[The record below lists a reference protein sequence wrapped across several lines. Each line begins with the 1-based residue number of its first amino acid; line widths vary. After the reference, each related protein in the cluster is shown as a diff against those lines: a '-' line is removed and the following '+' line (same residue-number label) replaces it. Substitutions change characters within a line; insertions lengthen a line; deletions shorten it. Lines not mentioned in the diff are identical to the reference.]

1 MLMICITLNMY
12 KCKYESE
19 YKCYLHKLIYH
30 DIFMKKMFYFNFF
43 PVIYITFG
51 LLLFGYK

>member
-51 LLLFGYK
+51 FLLFGYK